1 MNLFVSTLTC
11 FLILVLS
18 EFFTLACCAQTSDSS
33 NQINKKRLSVLIIGS
48 STAYVGSMI
57 SLNQLWYS
65 NYPKQSF
72 HFFNDA
78 PEWKQVDKV
87 GHFYSAFQL
96 SNITSHALQWSNV
109 PQKKSNKIGA
119 LTSFVIMSSIEVLD
133 GFSSGYGASGSDMVA
148 NAAGSVFY
156 LGQNLIWKEVRI
168 SIKNN
173 KFIQVPSA
181 LFIESAADEYLRFN
195 AIVDSEKESVH
206 ICRNTKTD
214 AVTIFA
220 LQNDPLQWLRKVYVN
235 TTFKLF
241 HQSAALIEGVLT
253 YPRPGS
259 SEPLYVYVDRF
270 KLHVL
275 FVQGGKLIYY
285 NQFLI
290 KQFSDYVKYIM
301 LVMKAMGMD
310 QDTSRVVLWGYI
322 GKNSPHYQEFVKY
335 IRNVSFGARP
345 THLKFGYLFDELQDH
360 HYFDLYIL
368 NLLPA

>member
-1 MNLFVSTLTC
+1 
-11 FLILVLS
+11 
-18 EFFTLACCAQTSDSS
+18 
-33 NQINKKRLSVLIIGS
+33 
-48 STAYVGSMI
+48 
-57 SLNQLWYS
+57 
-65 NYPKQSF
+65 
-72 HFFNDA
+72 
-78 PEWKQVDKV
+78 
-87 GHFYSAFQL
+87 
-96 SNITSHALQWSNV
+96 
-109 PQKKSNKIGA
+109 
-119 LTSFVIMSSIEVLD
+119 MSSIVTRHKLIKKIKDEKFDEEKLQRYTLLTQIGAKDFQAAVIDNDDNRLIFFED
-133 GFSSGYGASGSDMVA
+133 YVFNDVNSQAELQEALESLFDSHEYLSAGF
-148 NAAGSVFY
+148 
-156 LGQNLIWKEVRI
+156 WKEVRI

-241 HQSAALIEGVLT
+241 HQSAALIEGVLE
-253 YPRPGS
+253 YPSPGAS
-259 SEPLYVYVDRF
+259 QPLYVYVDRF

-310 QDTSRVVLWGYI
+310 QNTSRVVLWGYI
-322 GKNSPHYQEFVKY
+322 GKNSPHYQEFIKY

-345 THLKFGYLFDELQDH
+345 THLKFGYLFDELQEH
-360 HYFDLYIL
+360 HYFDLYTL